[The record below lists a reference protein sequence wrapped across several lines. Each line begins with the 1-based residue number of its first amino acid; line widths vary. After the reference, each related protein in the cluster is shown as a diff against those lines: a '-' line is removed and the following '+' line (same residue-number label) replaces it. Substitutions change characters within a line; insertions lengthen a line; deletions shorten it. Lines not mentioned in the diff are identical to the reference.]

1 MNPLHQE
8 YHRADLE
15 TWVEALA
22 RANLPVLRSTSR
34 ELNNIA
40 SEDDD
45 TLNPRDVAA
54 IVLRDPLTTA
64 RLYLHAQN
72 THAARQLTEITTVD
86 RMIVML
92 GLSPVLRAFS
102 GLPTIED
109 RLRHNIAALS
119 GLIRVV
125 QRAHRASRF
134 AGIFAARR
142 NDVGFEEIMVSA
154 MLHDLAEMLVWIFAP
169 TLAQQMR
176 ARLDADS
183 TLRSAV
189 AQEDVLGVRLQD
201 LQLELARRWHLPA
214 LLTTLMDD
222 AHADQPRVRN
232 VTIAVNIARHSMSGW
247 DNAALPDDYHAAAE
261 LLSTT
266 PTHVLEMIHDPD

>member
-1 MNPLHQE
+1 MNVLPQE
-8 YHRADLE
+8 YLRGDLE

-40 SEDDD
+40 TEDDD
-45 TLNPRDVAA
+45 SLNPRDVAA

-64 RLYLHAQN
+64 RLYLHAQK
-72 THAARQLTEITTVD
+72 THASRQLTEITTVD

-102 GLPTIED
+102 GLPTVED

-142 NDVGFEEIMVSA
+142 NDVSFEEIMVSA

-169 TLAQQMR
+169 TLALQMR

-189 AQEDVLGVRLQD
+189 AQEEVLGVRLHD

-214 LLTTLMDD
+214 LLTALMDD
-222 AHADQPRVRN
+222 THADQPRVRN

-247 DNAALPDDYHAAAE
+247 DNAALPDDYLAAAE

-266 PTHVLEMIHDPD
+266 PAHVLEMIHDPC